1 VGIPVPF
8 AIRKKVMEVMQK
20 SYVTMSIPGALEAPL
35 VALEEGLYGG
45 GLENIKITK
54 PIFVVGCHRSGTTV
68 LYEAL
73 AKHPDLVFLSNAS
86 ALLPRIPILSN
97 AVADLFG
104 LDEVEQERFLKDG
117 IPFTPATPSE
127 AIRIWELYAPE
138 GGDYCLDEHFSN
150 PKMEEYLIHTIK
162 KHLKYFNKTR
172 FINKN
177 PDNSVR
183 MRYLN
188 KLFPD
193 AKFINIIRDGRAV
206 CSSLLKVR
214 EIAEEFFGPEHR
226 HATSGVKVKAWADI
240 EETWKTDPVSS
251 IGLLWKEVV
260 ETIERDK
267 ETIAPERYLEL
278 RFEDFVTE
286 PFNYLE
292 KMVHFCDL
300 GWDAKAEAAIKEAS
314 KTLTMG
320 GRNDAW
326 KKRLKEPDVEKLMA
340 IIAPKMRTYGY
351 DV

>member
-20 SYVTMSIPGALEAPL
+20 SYVTMSLPGALEAPL

-45 GLENIKITK
+45 GLANIKITK

-206 CSSLLKVR
+206 CSSLMKVR
-214 EIAEEFFGPEHR
+214 EIAEEFFGSEHR

-240 EETWKTDPVSS
+240 EETWKTDPASS

-267 ETIAPERYLEL
+267 EAISPERYLEL

-300 GWDAKAEAAIKEAS
+300 GWDAKAESAIREAS

-326 KKRLKEPDVEKLMA
+326 KKRLKEADVEKLMA
-340 IIAPKMRTYGY
+340 IIAPKMRAYGY

>member
-1 VGIPVPF
+1 VAIPVPF
-8 AIRKKVMEVMQK
+8 TIRKKVMEVMQK
-20 SYVTMSIPGALEAPL
+20 SYLTMRLPGVLEAPL
-35 VALEEGLYGG
+35 VALEESLYGA
-45 GLENIKITK
+45 GLEKIKITK

-138 GGDYCLDEHFSN
+138 GGDYCLDENYSN
-150 PKMEEYLIHTIK
+150 PKMEQYLKHTIK
-162 KHLKYFNKTR
+162 KHLKYFTRSR

-183 MRYLN
+183 IRYLN

-206 CSSLLKVR
+206 CSSLMKVR
-214 EIAEEFFGPEHR
+214 KISAEFFGPEHR
-226 HATSGVKVKAWADI
+226 HAVSGVKVKAWQEI
-240 EETWKTDPVSS
+240 GETWKTDPISS

-260 ETIERDK
+260 ETVERDK
-267 ETIAPERYLEL
+267 VSVDAERFLEL
-278 RFEDFVTE
+278 RFEDLVAE
-286 PFNYLE
+286 PFAYLE
-292 KMVHFCDL
+292 KMVQFCEL
-300 GWDAKAEAAIKEAS
+300 RWDPITKAAVREAS
-314 KTLTMG
+314 QILTMDS
-320 GRNDAW
+320 RNDAW
-326 KKRLKEPDVEKLMA
+326 KKRLKAQDLEKLMT
-340 IIAPKMRTYGY
+340 IIGSKMRSYGY
-351 DV
+351 EV